1 MVLPMLQRTGL
12 SNGTLCNRS
21 GGEWKAHA
29 VASKAGSI
37 LIRQQRRVACAL
49 DDEGVGNF
57 GDLD

>member
-37 LIRQQRRVACAL
+37 LIRQQRPSPVPWI
-49 DDEGVGNF
+49 DEGDGNF